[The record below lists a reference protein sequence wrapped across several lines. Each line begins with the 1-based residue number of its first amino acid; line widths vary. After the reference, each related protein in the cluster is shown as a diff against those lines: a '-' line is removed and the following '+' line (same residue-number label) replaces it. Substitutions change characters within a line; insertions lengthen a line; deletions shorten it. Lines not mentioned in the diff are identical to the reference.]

1 MNFDSWWLCGSWE
14 LFTDPA
20 ISQCVS
26 HFSVLGHNL
35 SCQDT
40 DVFSTTCWGQKRDLT
55 NSAGSRLWALIQ
67 QIRASCTSKQTGTTL
82 TDQLQQAC
90 STNREKNN
98 KDAATHQQAGRNNL
112 VNVGQQTNFRAFA
125 REGARDFDYWL
136 VLIHEGSN
144 KMRMEYCKDSNGSLC
159 YLRATQGHSGG
170 THLPQRIS
178 SNFQSILGSGF
189 IPGGKENDKAR
200 QAVFCT
206 ALNSFGKDREEE
218 ARSFDY
224 TVPQKQHYETQWKR
238 NQDAVFWIRL
248 SRAQDQGLRFWQ
260 TQSFAIITYT
270 TVPRDCIDRVTSQN
284 GDRLATPRPAPKV
297 TLKRYWQTQQQ
308 QPQQPKLEDDTQ
320 SVWKQR
326 ATWEAE
332 QEFETTRNT
341 PRKGEQPSNWCY
353 PLLKR
358 QMILISL

>member
-112 VNVGQQTNFRAFA
+112 VNVGQQTNLRAFA

-170 THLPQRIS
+170 THLPQR
-178 SNFQSILGSGF
+178 NFVDFSIHFGEWFHSG
-189 IPGGKENDKAR
+189 K
-200 QAVFCT
+200 
-206 ALNSFGKDREEE
+206 
-218 ARSFDY
+218 
-224 TVPQKQHYETQWKR
+224 KR
-238 NQDAVFWIRL
+238 MTRPDN
-248 SRAQDQGLRFWQ
+248 
-260 TQSFAIITYT
+260 QSFVQPWIHSEKTRKKKLVVLITLFLKNNTMRHSGNAI
-270 TVPRDCIDRVTSQN
+270 
-284 GDRLATPRPAPKV
+284 KM
-297 TLKRYWQTQQQ
+297 RY
-308 QPQQPKLEDDTQ
+308 
-320 SVWKQR
+320 
-326 ATWEAE
+326 
-332 QEFETTRNT
+332 FE
-341 PRKGEQPSNWCY
+341 
-353 PLLKR
+353 
-358 QMILISL
+358 